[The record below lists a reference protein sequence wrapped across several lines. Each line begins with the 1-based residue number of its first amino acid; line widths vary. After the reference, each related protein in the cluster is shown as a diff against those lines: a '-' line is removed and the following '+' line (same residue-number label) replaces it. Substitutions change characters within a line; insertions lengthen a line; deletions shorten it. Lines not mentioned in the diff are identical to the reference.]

1 MSPRES
7 FLSAVAAAAL
17 LVAGPSFA
25 GLDVKTRTVGDG
37 QESGSSRMRTQGDWL
52 RIDTVAPPSGQ
63 GETSMVFNAEDEVL
77 YIVRHGDRSYVEIN
91 KEFARALGEKMAAAQ
106 EMMQAQLE
114 KMPPQ
119 QRAMMEK
126 MMKSG
131 AMPFPKP
138 GETKKRDPLDAR
150 ATGESDTVDGTPCS
164 IFALSRGGT
173 SRGDV
178 CVASWSAA
186 GVSAADIEVVKKLGS
201 FQARMTESFAGTV
214 PGAEQPFELLERVDG
229 FPLRTRREQDGKVTS
244 ETFFEDIQQVEV
256 PAKVFEIPAGYSKK
270 EINYN

>member
-1 MSPRES
+1 MSSNTPR
-7 FLSAVAAAAL
+7 LSTLVVATL
-17 LVAGPSFA
+17 LVAAPAFA

-37 QESGSSRMRTQGDWL
+37 AESGSSRMRTQGNWL

-63 GETSMVFNAEDEVL
+63 GETSMLFNADEEVL
-77 YIVRHGDRSYVEIN
+77 YIVRHGDRSYVEID
-91 KEFARALGEKMAAAQ
+91 KDFARALGEKMADAQ
-106 EMMQAQLE
+106 KMMQAQLE

-138 GETKKRDPLDAR
+138 GETKKRAPLDAR
-150 ATGESDTVDGTPCS
+150 PTGEGDTVGGTACS
-164 IFALSRGGT
+164 IYALSRGGE

-178 CVASWSAA
+178 CVATWSAA
-186 GVSAADIEVVKKLGS
+186 GITAADIAVVKELGT
-201 FQARMTESFAGTV
+201 FQARMTESFAGTI

-229 FPLRTRREQDGKVTS
+229 FPLRTRRSQEGKVTS

-256 PAKVFEIPAGYSKK
+256 PADVFAIPDGYTKK
-270 EINYN
+270 KIN